1 MSEIVFNK
9 FIFPALDKIREIH
22 MEKGT
27 AFLLSNV
34 RKNKTVLKNVVLPEA
49 FGDVVTGVASYAL
62 YALYGKLV
70 ASASTKHNKTNK
82 ACF

>member
-9 FIFPALDKIREIH
+9 FIFPALHKIREIH

-49 FGDVVTGVASYAL
+49 FCDAITNGGVASY
-62 YALYGKLV
+62 GKI
-70 ASASTKHNKTNK
+70 
-82 ACF
+82 